1 MFKPPEYAD
10 AHIEQYKK
18 NVIEYLEKGEENF
31 PFKPFGAMMGV
42 YMERSGNTFMVR
54 PRSPG
59 GLITVEQLKAMSKIA
74 NKYSKKQFRFTTRQD
89 IQLHKVDVKDTI
101 EIMEELKKVN
111 MFSVGTGGNT
121 VRNVACSPLS
131 GLERG
136 EAFDVTP
143 FALEATNYI
152 VADENSTKMPRK
164 LKLSFSNSKKDTGNA
179 TFADLG
185 FIATIKDGLEGF
197 EVFIAGGYGGG
208 SRVSLKLTDFIEAED
223 VLYYVDAIKE
233 FFYKEGDRENKAK
246 ARLRHLVKKFG
257 EEEFTRKY
265 YKYLSVSKEK
275 DLKLDI
281 EKLREKYVEPQ
292 NTTVRDKIQ
301 IESKLVEE
309 TKYDGI
315 YSVYVHPRRAKIETR
330 DLNKI
335 TKFIDSL
342 DYDVTIRLTPTQGF
356 MIRGLSGSDSEL
368 LLDIIKD
375 FTSQFDIDNS
385 LVCVGADTCRTGIGS
400 SQKLFQ
406 NILLKFKNV
415 PEDIK
420 TQIPKLYV
428 SGCPSSCGQHLRGQ
442 IGFSGKLKR
451 IDGKSVSVYAVYFD
465 GRVGEDAKLG
475 ERYGDI
481 KATDI
486 PKFLYEMA
494 LLKRKSGYTDFS
506 KFFDKSHEQILDL
519 VEEYDVSDLSL
530 KKRSYKTI
538 DYKEA

>member
-10 AHIEQYKK
+10 RYIEDYKK
-18 NVIEYLEKGEENF
+18 NVSEYLEKGEENF

-59 GLITVEQLKAMSKIA
+59 GLISLEQLKAISKIA
-74 NKYSKKQFRFTTRQD
+74 NKYSKRQFRFTTRQD

-101 EIMEELKKVN
+101 EIMNELKKVN
-111 MFSVGTGGNT
+111 MYSVGTGGNT

-131 GLERG
+131 GIEKDEL
-136 EAFDVTP
+136 FDVTP
-143 FALEATNYI
+143 FALEATNFI
-152 VADENSTKMPRK
+152 VRDENAVKMPRK

-185 FIATIKDGLEGF
+185 FVATVKNGIEGF

-208 SRVSLKLTDFIEAED
+208 SRVSLKLTDFIDAKD
-223 VLYYVDAIKE
+223 TIYYVDAILE
-233 FFYKEGDRENKAK
+233 FFYREGDRENKAK

-257 EEEFTRKY
+257 EEEFTKKY
-265 YKYLSVSKEK
+265 YEYLEVSKQK

-281 EKLREKYVEPQ
+281 DGLRKTYKESQNITVGNKINIENKL
-292 NTTVRDKIQ
+292 IQ
-301 IESKLVEE
+301 E

-315 YSVYVHPRRAKIETR
+315 YSVYIHPRRGKLETR

-335 TKFIDSL
+335 TKFLDSL
-342 DYDVTIRLTPTQGF
+342 GYDITLRLTPTQGF
-356 MIRGLSGSDSEL
+356 VVRGLTGSDSET

-375 FTSQFDIDNS
+375 FTSQYDIDNS

-406 NILLKFKNV
+406 SILLKFKDV
-415 PEDIK
+415 PDDIK

-451 IDGKSVSVYAVYFD
+451 IDGESISVYAVYFD
-465 GRVGEDAKLG
+465 GRIGEDAKLG

-481 KATDI
+481 IAKEI

-494 LLKRKSGYTDFS
+494 LLKRKSGYSDFGR
-506 KFFDKSHEQILDL
+506 FFDKSHEQILDL
-519 VEEYDVSDLSL
+519 VEKYDVSDLSL
-530 KKRSYKTI
+530 KKRSYDNLEYEK
-538 DYKEA
+538 A

>member
-10 AHIEQYKK
+10 TYIEQYKK
-18 NVIEYLEKGEENF
+18 NLAEYLEKGEESF

-59 GLITVEQLKAMSKIA
+59 GLISLEQLKAISKIA
-74 NKYSKKQFRFTTRQD
+74 NKYSKRQIRFTTRQD
-89 IQLHKVDVKDTI
+89 IQFHKVDVKDTI
-101 EIMEELKKVN
+101 EIMNELKKVN
-111 MFSVGTGGNT
+111 MYSVGTGGNT

-131 GLERG
+131 GIEKG

-143 FALEATNYI
+143 FALEATNFI
-152 VADENSTKMPRK
+152 VRDENSVKMPRK
-164 LKLSFSNSKKDTGNA
+164 LKVSFSNSKKDTGNA

-185 FIATIKDGLEGF
+185 FVATVKDGIEGF

-208 SRVSLKLTDFIEAED
+208 SRVSLKLTDFIDAKD
-223 VLYYVDAIKE
+223 TMYYIDAILE
-233 FFYKEGDRENKAK
+233 FFYREGDRENKAK

-257 EEEFTRKY
+257 EEEFTKKY
-265 YKYLSVSKEK
+265 YEYLTVSKEK

-281 EKLREKYVEPQ
+281 DELRERYSETQ
-292 NTTVRDKIQ
+292 NTTVGNKTT
-301 IESKLVEE
+301 IENKLVEE

-315 YSVYVHPRRAKIETR
+315 YAVYIHPRRAKLETR

-335 TKFIDSL
+335 TKYLDSL
-342 DYDVTIRLTPTQGF
+342 DYDITLRLTPTQGF
-356 MIRGLSGSDSEL
+356 VVRGLTGSDSEI

-375 FTSQFDIDNS
+375 FTSQYDIDNS

-400 SQKLFQ
+400 SQKLFGS
-406 NILLKFKNV
+406 ILMKFKDV

-451 IDGKSVSVYAVYFD
+451 IDGESISVYAVYFD

-481 KATDI
+481 KAKEI

-494 LLKRKSGYTDFS
+494 LLKRKSGYSDFS
-506 KFFDKSHEQILDL
+506 KFFDKSHEEILDL
-519 VEEYDVSDLSL
+519 VEQYDVSDLSL
-530 KKRSYKTI
+530 KKRSYDKSE
-538 DYKEA
+538 YKKA